1 MNLRNVFL
9 VVAVGIGL
17 VMLPFFMA
25 GERTAPGR
33 VAQISYSEFR
43 QLVAERA
50 VSHVEFSETQA
61 RGELLKERALG
72 TAATVST
79 KFTTQI
85 PPFKDAELL
94 DRLDAADTT
103 YEFAPG
109 AGETT
114 GTSILASIL
123 PWLLLVG
130 FYIWFTRR
138 MSGNLPGGLGGKG
151 GIDQF
156 LRGSSKR
163 VEETSSDITFDD
175 VAGQE
180 SAKRE
185 VSELVD
191 FLAQPDR
198 FDRVGAEAPHG
209 VLLVGPPGTGKT
221 LLARA
226 LAGEAGVPFFSISA
240 SEFIEVFVG
249 VGAARVRS
257 MFEEAKSRAPSIIFI
272 DELDSIGRVRGTG
285 VGGGHDER
293 EQTLNQILAEM
304 DGFAGHEA
312 VVVLAATNRPDV
324 LDPALL
330 RPGRFDRHVTLDLPD
345 RHARRAILDVHV
357 RKVPLADDVD
367 LDLVASGTPG
377 FSGADLK
384 NLVNEAAI
392 LAARVDADTVTAAQ
406 FDEARD
412 KIIMGAERHFVISE
426 EERHRLAVHEAG
438 HTAVAYHLLGADP
451 IHKVTI
457 IPRGRALGATHQ
469 LPEEERHTLT
479 EAYLEGRLAVL
490 LAGRANEQLVLG
502 GVSSGADNDIKQ
514 ATALARMMVSRWGM
528 SGDIGPVD
536 VSDSE
541 EHPFL
546 GLEMAQPR
554 HHGED
559 TARQVDEAVHDRL
572 VAAEDTATTLLG
584 QHRRSVEALIA
595 RLEEH
600 ETLDRDGIEAVLGA
614 RPEAVTG

>member
-1 MNLRNVFL
+1 MNQRKVLL
-9 VVAVGIGL
+9 VIAVGIGL
-17 VMLPFFMA
+17 VMLPYFLA
-25 GERTAPGR
+25 GERSAPDR

-50 VSHVEFSETQA
+50 VSHVKFSETQA
-61 RGELLKERALG
+61 RGKLLKERALG
-72 TAATVST
+72 TAATVT
-79 KFTTQI
+79 AEFTTGV

-94 DRLDAADTT
+94 ERLDAAGAT
-103 YEFAPG
+103 YEFNSG
-109 AGETT
+109 TGQTT
-114 GTSILASIL
+114 GTGILASIL
-123 PWLLLVG
+123 PWLLLGG

-138 MSGNLPGGLGGKG
+138 MSQNVTGGLGGKG
-151 GIDQF
+151 GIKQF
-156 LRGSSKR
+156 LQGSSKR
-163 VEETSSDITFDD
+163 VEETPSTVTFDD

-198 FDRVGAEAPHG
+198 FERLGAEAPHG
-209 VLLVGPPGTGKT
+209 VLLMGPPGTGKT

-249 VGAARVRS
+249 VGASRVRN
-257 MFEEAKSRAPSIIFI
+257 MFDEAKTRAPSIIFI
-272 DELDSIGRVRGTG
+272 DELDSVGRVRGTG

-345 RHARRAILDVHV
+345 RPARRAILAVHV
-357 RKVPLADDVD
+357 RKVPLAADID

-384 NLVNEAAI
+384 NLINEAAI
-392 LAARVDADTVTAAQ
+392 LAARADADAVTAAH

-412 KIIMGAERHFVISE
+412 KVIMGAERHFIISE
-426 EERHRLAVHEAG
+426 DERHRLAVHEAG
-438 HTAVAYHLLGADP
+438 HTAVAYHLAGADP

-479 EAYLEGRLAVL
+479 EDYLEGRLAVL
-490 LAGRANEQLVLG
+490 LGGRANEQLVLG
-502 GVSSGADNDIKQ
+502 GVSSGADNDIMQ
-514 ATALARMMVSRWGM
+514 ATALARMMISRWGM
-528 SGDIGPVD
+528 SDEIGPVD

-546 GLEMAQPR
+546 GREIAQPR
-554 HHGED
+554 HHGEA
-559 TARQVDEAVHDRL
+559 TARLVDEAVHDRL
-572 VAAEDTATTLLG
+572 VAAENTATTLLG
-584 QHRRSVEALIA
+584 QHRRSVETLIA

-600 ETLDRDGIEAVLGA
+600 ETLDRDDIEAVLGK
-614 RPEAVTG
+614 RPEAVAG